1 MFGKG
6 GADLSKL
13 KKQTFL
19 QGAIILVIANLV
31 TKIIGA
37 VFKIPLANVLNE
49 DGMGMYTS
57 AYQSYVFGFIIAT
70 AGLPIAVS
78 KMISENVAIGNTRNT
93 KRIFK
98 VEMLLISALG
108 LLGALVL
115 LLFAEPIAGFMEASE
130 GTAQCIRIIAPALVF
145 VAVMAG
151 LRGYFQGMQNM
162 IPTALSEVVEAAG
175 KPVVGLLLAYLF
187 ISEGIKAAAGGAIFG
202 VTAGTIAGA
211 LLLIVMYMLGK
222 RRLTVSDLPKGDA
235 MPYGKILKTLVW
247 IAVPITVGACVSSIT
262 TFADTLL
269 IRKILMKI
277 SFDPETAKSVFSQFS
292 GYVTDGEFDSLLSS
306 GVLSKAGANWLYG
319 SYSGYAMTIY
329 NLPLAMITA
338 IATCVVPA
346 LSAAFAADDSREA
359 NTIIASSIRITL
371 LISLPCVIGLSVL
384 ARPILNA
391 LYATDASAVMLQVLS
406 FAIVWVT
413 LVSVTSSILQAAG
426 KVWLPVIHMIIGAAV
441 KIIASFIFISIPSLN
456 IVGASVSTLLC
467 YFTIAAL
474 NIYSVMRTTGF
485 RFSIKEFVFKPCVAS
500 VIMGIVTVAVYK
512 ICSSFISGGRMG
524 SILITLIG
532 MAVAIVVYFAAVF
545 VLRIV
550 KKEDV
555 KMLPKGEKL
564 AEIMEKHRLIK
575 E

>member
-1 MFGKG
+1 M
-6 GADLSKL
+6 SKL

-19 QGAIILVIANLV
+19 QGAIILVIANLI

-37 VFKIPLANVLNE
+37 VFKIPLANVLKE

-78 KMISENVAIGNTRNT
+78 KMISENVAVGNTINT

-115 LLFAEPIAGFMEASE
+115 FFFAEPIATFMEASD
-130 GTAQCIRIIAPALVF
+130 GTATCIRIIAPALIF

-162 IPTALSEVVEAAG
+162 IPTAASEVVEAAG
-175 KPVVGLLLAYLF
+175 KPVVGLLLAYIF
-187 ISEGIKAAAGGAIFG
+187 VSEGVRMAAGGAIFG
-202 VTAGTIAGA
+202 VTAGTVAGA
-211 LLLIVMYMLGK
+211 LMLAVMYVFGR
-222 RRLTVSDLPKGDA
+222 RRLTVSDLPRGDV
-235 MPYGKILKTLVW
+235 MPYGRILKTLVW
-247 IAVPITVGACVSSIT
+247 IAIPITVGACVSSIT

-269 IRKILMKI
+269 IRKILMTIK
-277 SFDPETAKSVFSQFS
+277 FDSETAKSVFDTFS
-292 GYVTDGEFDSLLSS
+292 VYVKKGEFDSLLSA
-306 GVLSKAGANWLYG
+306 GALSKAGANWLYG

-346 LSAAFAADDSREA
+346 LSGAFAADNKHEA

-371 LISLPCVIGLSVL
+371 LFSLPCLVGLSAL
-384 ARPILNA
+384 AVPILSA
-391 LYATDASAVMLQVLS
+391 LYGTDASAGMLQVLA

-426 KVWLPVIHMIIGAAV
+426 KVWLPVVHMIIGSAV
-441 KIIASFIFISIPSLN
+441 KIAASYIFIGMPSLN
-456 IVGASVSTLLC
+456 ILGASVSTVLC

-474 NIYSVMRTTGF
+474 NIYAVMRTTGF
-485 RFSIKEFVFKPCVAS
+485 RFSIKDFVLKPCVAS
-500 VIMGIVTVAVYK
+500 VMMGIVTVAAYK
-512 ICSSFISGGRMG
+512 VCANVFPGGRIG
-524 SILITLIG
+524 SVIITLVC
-532 MAVAIVVYFAAVF
+532 MAIAAAVYFAAVF
-545 VLRIV
+545 LLRIV
-550 KKEDV
+550 KKDDI

-564 AEIMEKHRLIK
+564 AEIMEKRGLVK
-575 E
+575 D